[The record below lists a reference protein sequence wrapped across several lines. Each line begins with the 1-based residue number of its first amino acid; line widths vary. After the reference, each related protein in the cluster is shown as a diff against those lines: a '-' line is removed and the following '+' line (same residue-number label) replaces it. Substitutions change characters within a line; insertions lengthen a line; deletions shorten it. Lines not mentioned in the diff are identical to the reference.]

1 MCIFIKNNAMT
12 VEQLVLKKLL
22 LESEIAKLLK
32 DFHAE
37 TTILVTNI
45 EVTTVQV
52 NCGEVITGVKIEIVI

>member
-1 MCIFIKNNAMT
+1 MT

>member
-1 MCIFIKNNAMT
+1 MCTFIKNNAMT